1 MWGIVVI
8 HFVVFFGKKVMKIPK
23 ESNETVDEPER
34 AHAGDENF
42 VVKTKG
48 MLTEPAHD
56 IKERERN
63 IYLQQSNENRS
74 TTWRIAESGAP
85 RRAVRACQTGQNF
98 VFGNCVLSY
107 CVIFS
112 VFYRVFTRLEIHENI
127 CARNFFEV

>member
-1 MWGIVVI
+1 
-8 HFVVFFGKKVMKIPK
+8 MKIPK

-74 TTWRIAESGAP
+74 TT
-85 RRAVRACQTGQNF
+85 
-98 VFGNCVLSY
+98 
-107 CVIFS
+107 
-112 VFYRVFTRLEIHENI
+112 
-127 CARNFFEV
+127 